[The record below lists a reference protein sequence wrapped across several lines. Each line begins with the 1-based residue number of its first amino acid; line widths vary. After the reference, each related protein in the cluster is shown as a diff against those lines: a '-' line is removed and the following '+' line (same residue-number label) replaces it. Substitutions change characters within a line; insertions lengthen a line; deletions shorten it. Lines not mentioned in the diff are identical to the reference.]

1 MKKYQLHTR
10 TGISDILVQ
19 EPFEKLPD
27 HFEGKRVVILTD
39 DQVFALYGDRF
50 PDVPVIHIPQG
61 EDTKSLG
68 RTTLIYHELIR
79 FHMDRGSML
88 IAIGGGVICDLGGFV
103 ATTFQRGIGLGFVPT
118 TLLAQV
124 DASIGGKNGVNLG
137 EYKNMAGTFRQ
148 PSFVLIDPHFLKTLP
163 EDEFI
168 SGMAEVVKY
177 GLIRDPEIL
186 SMIEGKNVKEISGDP
201 DLITDLI
208 DRSVRVKVD
217 VVSRDEED
225 FGLRRILNF
234 GHTYGHGI
242 ERLYDL
248 SHGKAVA
255 WGMMVALDFS
265 VQLGLAEENLKTRIG
280 HILKQLELLPE
291 IQPDHEE
298 VMKLISHDKKK
309 KGDKIHFI
317 LLREPGKVEIL
328 PFSPEK
334 ILDMLNKLNL
344 FTG

>member
-1 MKKYQLHTR
+1 MKKYQLYTR
-10 TGISDILVQ
+10 TGNSDILVQ
-19 EPFEKLPD
+19 EPFKNLPD

-39 DQVFALYGDRF
+39 DQVFALHGDRF
-50 PDVPVIHIPQG
+50 PDIPVIRIPQG
-61 EDTKSLG
+61 EHTKSLG
-68 RTTLIYHELIR
+68 RTTLIYQELIR
-79 FHMDRGSML
+79 FHMDRTSML

-124 DASIGGKNGVNLG
+124 DAAIGGKNGVNLG

-148 PSFVLIDPHFLKTLP
+148 PSFVLIDPHFLKTLS

-201 DLITDLI
+201 DLIAELI

-217 VVSRDEED
+217 VVSHDEED

-242 ERLYDL
+242 ERLYNL
-248 SHGKAVA
+248 PHGKAVA

-265 VQLGLAEENLKTRIG
+265 VQLGLAEESLKKRVG
-280 HILKQLELLPE
+280 NILQQLELLPD
-291 IQPDHEE
+291 IQPDHEK
-298 VMKLISHDKKK
+298 VIRMISHDKKK
-309 KGDKIHFI
+309 KGDEIPFI
-317 LLREPGKVEIL
+317 LLREPGEIEII
-328 PFSPEK
+328 PFSPGK
-334 ILDMLNKLNL
+334 IRNMLSNLDL
-344 FTG
+344 FTN